1 MKNWS
6 QQISSLKNG
15 VINAI
20 VGDEAIVE
28 MIDNPNITDADE
40 LIYQNI
46 WDSWRVPETELWKET
61 HICIKCDASNPVG
74 HNGVT
79 KNIDIWVLIMT
90 HQDLQRV
97 PSTSVAR
104 GCNRID
110 FISQRVEDLF
120 NRNTDLG
127 LGETTLISNLEAAV
141 DSLHPC
147 RELRFRTTG
156 YNSGYD
162 C

>member
-1 MKNWS
+1 MKNWT
-6 QQISSLKNG
+6 QQISSIKNN

-20 VGDEAIVE
+20 IGDEAIIE
-28 MIDNPNITDADE
+28 MIDNKEIVDADD
-40 LIYQNI
+40 LLYNNI
-46 WDSWRVPETELWKET
+46 WDSWRIPETELWKET
-61 HICIKCDASNPVG
+61 HICVKCDVTNPIG
-74 HNGVT
+74 HKGMT
-79 KNIDIWVLIMT
+79 KAIDVWVLVMT

-127 LGETTLISNLEAAV
+127 LGETELISNLEAAV

-147 RELRFRTTG
+147 RELRFRTIG

>member
-6 QQISSLKNG
+6 QQISSIKNG

-20 VGDEAIVE
+20 IGDEAIVE
-28 MIDNPNITDADE
+28 MIDNQTVVDADD
-40 LIYQNI
+40 LKYQNV
-46 WDSWRVPETELWKET
+46 WDSWRIPETELWKET
-61 HICIKCDASNPVG
+61 HICVKCDVSNPIG
-74 HNGVT
+74 QNNMT
-79 KNIDIWVLIMT
+79 KNIDVWILIMT

-127 LGETTLISNLEAAV
+127 LGEATLISNLEAAV